1 MSMRSLRAIVPLAL
15 VTGALS
21 ASPALASPAP
31 PPKAHAAGDAAV
43 ELIYPS
49 LVTKRLDRVQRSLD
63 RAEDYVDDG
72 NKLAASTALLAA
84 RHDLT
89 AAWRGAQYAISTAP
103 PPPPAEEARLHAGA
117 SAGASMYAK
126 KFRADLLRQLR
137 AARAKRGLSAHAAG
151 DPVGPTIAA
160 PADTAF
166 LVLSAQHEAIAT
178 AFGLVDATSGAF
190 LDAPSKT
197 MFAALNQRDAA
208 VAFIRTALP
217 PTPPDP
223 EGGEAEPP
231 LTSTSDTVMP
241 NVIPQIDDEAQHA
254 SGLLTGGTISAGG
267 RRILQLA
274 QSQAALT
281 KNTINTVWPPAPP
294 AED

>member
-1 MSMRSLRAIVPLAL
+1 
-15 VTGALS
+15 
-21 ASPALASPAP
+21 
-31 PPKAHAAGDAAV
+31 
-43 ELIYPS
+43 
-49 LVTKRLDRVQRSLD
+49 
-63 RAEDYVDDG
+63 
-72 NKLAASTALLAA
+72 
-84 RHDLT
+84 
-89 AAWRGAQYAISTAP
+89 
-103 PPPPAEEARLHAGA
+103 
-117 SAGASMYAK
+117 MYANR
-126 KFRADLLRQLR
+126 FRADLLRQLR
-137 AARAKRGLSAHAAG
+137 AARAKHRLSAHAAG
-151 DPVGPTIAA
+151 APVGATIAA

-166 LVLSAQHEAIAT
+166 LVLGAQHEAIAT

-241 NVIPQIDDEAQHA
+241 NVIPQIDDETQHA

-274 QSQAALT
+274 EAQALLT
-281 KNTINTVWPPAPP
+281 KTTINTVWPPAPP